1 MAAPLAAHLGR
12 GVARRWSSSNP
23 RRIAALSLLAV
34 LILIVI
40 ATGPVG
46 IGLAGLAAVVGLVPI
61 ALRVR
66 RGHLMASLLV
76 PVLLTYLGFAARGK
90 DNAFAAALSTG
101 VAASRKMSK
110 AGSPNVP
117 CKLSYVLA
125 GPPRAKVLS

>member
-1 MAAPLAAHLGR
+1 LILLVASAVLATAMAAPLAAHLGR

-46 IGLAGLAAVVGLVPI
+46 IGLAGLAAVVGLGPL

-66 RGHLMASLLV
+66 RVRSMASLLV
-76 PVLLTYLGFAARGK
+76 PVVSTSVVRASGGS
-90 DNAFAAALSTG
+90 DHAFAAALRT
-101 VAASRKMSK
+101 
-110 AGSPNVP
+110 
-117 CKLSYVLA
+117 
-125 GPPRAKVLS
+125 

>member
-34 LILIVI
+34 LILLAI

-46 IGLAGLAAVVGLVPI
+46 LGLAGLAAVVGLVPI

-66 RGHLMASLLV
+66 RVHLMASLLV
-76 PVLLTYLGFAARGK
+76 PVLLTYLGP
-90 DNAFAAALSTG
+90 
-101 VAASRKMSK
+101 
-110 AGSPNVP
+110 AG
-117 CKLSYVLA
+117 
-125 GPPRAKVLS
+125 

>member
-34 LILIVI
+34 LILLVI

-46 IGLAGLAAVVGLVPI
+46 IGLACLAAVVGLVPI

-66 RGHLMASLLV
+66 RGHLIASLLV
-76 PVLLTYLGFAARGK
+76 PVLLTYIGSADCGK
-90 DNAFAAALSTG
+90 GTAFAAVFGT
-101 VAASRKMSK
+101 VVDAARTMSR
-110 AGSPNVP
+110 
-117 CKLSYVLA
+117 
-125 GPPRAKVLS
+125 